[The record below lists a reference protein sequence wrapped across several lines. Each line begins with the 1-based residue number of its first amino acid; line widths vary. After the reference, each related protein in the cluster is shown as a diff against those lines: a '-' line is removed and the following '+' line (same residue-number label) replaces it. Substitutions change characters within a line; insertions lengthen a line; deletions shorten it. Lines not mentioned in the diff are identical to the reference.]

1 MKIAFWNDRHALLM
15 ILAAILAF
23 LTNSI
28 LPILLIGFGSFT
40 YFIALHRHF
49 LNDFS
54 PFGGYA
60 NWVTFLRLVLVCSAL
75 FYANYLSGLAL
86 GLLLTASVLLDAV
99 DGYLARKFNQASVFG
114 QYFDME
120 VDALFVLGMCFYYY
134 LFQGIPSWILLPAI
148 MRYVFRVTTMVFKKA
163 DFQEKKKNYA
173 AFIAG
178 TFFVIL
184 LLGTILEDSMR
195 YYSLLV
201 GSLLIIISFSIS
213 FWEYFTWQHD
223 DSILQQRES

>member
-1 MKIAFWNDRHALLM
+1 MKIAFWNDRHALFML
-15 ILAAILAF
+15 LAASLSFLA
-23 LTNSI
+23 NSI
-28 LPILLIGFGSFT
+28 LPILLIGFGSFS

-75 FYANYLSGLAL
+75 FFASSLSGLSL
-86 GLLLTASVLLDAV
+86 GLLLTTSVLLDVV
-99 DGYLARKFNQASVFG
+99 DGYLARKFNQTSVFG

-134 LFQGIPSWILLPAI
+134 LSQDIPSWILLPAI
-148 MRYVFRVTTMVFKKA
+148 MRYVFRATTMLFNKV
-163 DFQEKKKNYA
+163 DFQEKKKSYA

-184 LLGTILEDSMR
+184 LLCTILEGNAR

-213 FWEYFTWQHD
+213 FWEYFTWQYD
-223 DSILQQRES
+223 NSILQ